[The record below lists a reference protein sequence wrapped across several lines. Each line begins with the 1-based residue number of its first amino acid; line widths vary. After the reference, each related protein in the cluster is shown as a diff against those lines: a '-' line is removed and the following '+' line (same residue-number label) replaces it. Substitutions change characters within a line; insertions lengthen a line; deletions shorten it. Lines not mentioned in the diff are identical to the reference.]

1 MAVAVATPPAVAAL
15 SGAVP
20 ATYRGMLE
28 QSARQCPQL
37 PTGLLAAQLQAE
49 SDFNPDSVSNV
60 GAMGIAQFMPGTWA
74 IMGRDVDRNGRAS
87 PFDPA
92 DAIDAQVRFMCD
104 LLRSAQRSGIPGDTL
119 ELALAGYNAGW
130 GAVQKYRGIPPYRE
144 TQGYVR
150 RIMQM
155 TPQFTGALT
164 FALQAGAADLLP
176 AGLMLP
182 RGNPR
187 GAAQA
192 IEWAM
197 KQSGGPAAWY
207 NRCLAF
213 VANAYGWHHSGTH
226 YAIDQYRVVI
236 PEAMRHPGDRN
247 PAPGALMFWETNRRP
262 GHVALY
268 LGNGLIAS
276 NDIDSPGRISIVPA
290 DAPERRWGAR
300 YVGWA
305 APYFPNAG

>member
-1 MAVAVATPPAVAAL
+1 MAVAAGTPPAAAAL
-15 SGAVP
+15 SGAIP
-20 ATYRGMLE
+20 AVYRGLLE
-28 QSARQCPQL
+28 KSARQCPGV
-37 PTGLLAAQLQAE
+37 PSGLLAAQLQAE
-49 SDFNPDSVSNV
+49 SDFDPDSVSGV
-60 GAMGIAQFMPGTWA
+60 GAMGIAQFMPGTWVGW
-74 IMGRDVDRNGRAS
+74 GRDVDGNGRAS

-104 LLRSAQRSGIPGDTL
+104 LHATALASGLPGDPL

-130 GAVQKYRGIPPYRE
+130 GAVQRYHGVPPYAE
-144 TQGYVR
+144 TQGYVK

-155 TPQFTGALT
+155 APQFTGAIN
-164 FALQAGAADLLP
+164 FALPVGRADLLVG
-176 AGLMLP
+176 GLLLP

-187 GAAQA
+187 SAAQA
-192 IEWAM
+192 IDWAM
-197 KQSGGPAAWY
+197 RQSGGPAAWY

-213 VANAYGWHHSGTH
+213 VANAYGWHNSGTH
-226 YAIDQYRVVI
+226 YALDHYLSVI
-236 PEAMRHPGDRN
+236 PERMRHPGDRN
-247 PAPGALMFWETNRRP
+247 PAPGALMFWETSHRA

-290 DAPERRWGAR
+290 NAPERRWGAR

-305 APYFPNAG
+305 APYFPSAG